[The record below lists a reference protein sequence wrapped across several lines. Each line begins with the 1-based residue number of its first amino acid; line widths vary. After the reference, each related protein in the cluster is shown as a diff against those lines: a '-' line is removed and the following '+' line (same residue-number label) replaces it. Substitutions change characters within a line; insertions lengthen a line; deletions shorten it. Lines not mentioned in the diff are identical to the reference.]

1 LDLLEGGALTPEADP
16 ELKPKPKVLR
26 LATPIAKAYVE
37 RESRKRKEPE
47 PSPLLS
53 REAFSGQGCL
63 HLREEE
69 NDKGILIVNG
79 SLIVHLNTTA
89 LFYLRPMFQGDD
101 DEKVLRKVSRAFK
114 VRAAIARQD
123 LADLKVDIERIE
135 KGLAPKRG
143 ARVEPLSGSGI
154 APFRADLTLTYR
166 CKPSESIPPGSP
178 RELSVEEWIKA
189 LDNLWNFGVPHVCI
203 MGGEPTLREDLV
215 DIIEHASALGMMV
228 GLLTDGERL
237 SSNAFKGRLMDAGLS
252 YVQVTLASDDETIHA
267 KVLGTPDHAKTVKGI
282 EHCLKDGTPVLVNI
296 PITKDSEYS
305 VEGTVDRLVMMGVR
319 AITVNALDLGD
330 QTAPEWLVAKA
341 LERARKAARGR
352 ARIFHFGPVNGKA
365 PPWQA
370 PGETETV
377 SELALGDLEW
387 GAGVVSIHLQP
398 DGAITAGRAHG
409 AVLGNILT
417 HSWNMIW
424 YHSVLKEVR
433 AKQAEG
439 RRWKAL
445 QELGFTGYPL
455 FPGLKVQD
463 GTK

>member
-1 LDLLEGGALTPEADP
+1 MTRGEDP
-16 ELKPKPKVLR
+16 ELQPKRKVLQ

-37 RESRKRKEPE
+37 RERRKRHEPE

-69 NDKGILIVNG
+69 NDKGILVVNG
-79 SLIVHLNTTA
+79 SVIVHLNPTS
-89 LFYLRPMFQGDD
+89 LFYLLPMFQGDD
-101 DEKVLRKVSRAFK
+101 DEKILRKVTRTFK
-114 VRAAIARQD
+114 VRTAIARQD
-123 LADLKVDIERIE
+123 LADLKADIERIE
-135 KGLAPKRG
+135 QGLAPMRG
-143 ARVEPLSGSGI
+143 TRVEPLSVSGI
-154 APFRADLTLTYR
+154 GPFRADLTITYR
-166 CKPSESIPPGSP
+166 CRPSEVLPHGSP
-178 RELSVEEWIKA
+178 RELTVDEWIKA

-203 MGGEPTLREDLV
+203 TGGEPTLREDLV

-237 SSNAFKGRLMDAGLS
+237 SSNAFRGRLMDAGLS
-252 YVQVTLASDDETIHA
+252 YVQVSLASDDATIHA
-267 KVLGTPDHAKTVKGI
+267 KVLGTPDHAKTVNGI
-282 EHCLKDGTPVLVNI
+282 EHCLKDSTPVLVNI
-296 PITKDSEYS
+296 PITKESEYS
-305 VEGTVDRLVMMGVR
+305 VEGTVERLVMMGVR
-319 AITVNALDLGD
+319 FITVNALDLGD

-352 ARIFHFGPVNGKA
+352 ARIFYFGPVCGKA
-365 PPWQA
+365 PFRQA
-370 PGETETV
+370 PGETEII

-387 GAGVVSIHLQP
+387 GAGLVSLHLHS
-398 DGAITAGRAHG
+398 DGAVTAGRAHG
-409 AVLGNILT
+409 AVLGNVLT

-424 YHSVLKEVR
+424 YHSLLKEVR

-439 RRWKAL
+439 RRWTAL

-455 FPGLKVQD
+455 FPGLKASE